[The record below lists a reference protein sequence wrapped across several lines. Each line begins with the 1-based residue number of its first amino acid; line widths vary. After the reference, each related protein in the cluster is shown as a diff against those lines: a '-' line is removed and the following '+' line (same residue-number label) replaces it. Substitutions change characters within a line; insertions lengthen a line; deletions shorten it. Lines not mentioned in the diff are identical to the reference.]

1 MKKINK
7 YISMVALGALTM
19 VFNACTDECERE
31 ASPVQTDGITAY
43 IDFNTPTSFAFL
55 PDDEQSFEIKIGR
68 QLTTEAATVHITAEG
83 EKFNVPQTVEFAA
96 GETEKAVKIT
106 FDIAI
111 GTSASVKI
119 GIEEGDTYIYGLTE
133 QTIKVA
139 RDYTWVSAGS
149 LTFSDPIFTGAEGE
163 LKVEKAKEGNNLYRI
178 IEPYCE
184 KGAGIHLQ
192 FTLDDNHNAVSLLPV
207 GSLFDLGNGYQLY
220 YVPEPYPNYSFF
232 TNEGNS
238 FNFGFLFTD
247 NGSDLYVGNGSFVW
261 SKEYPG
267 K

>member
-96 GETEKAVKIT
+96 GETEKSVKIT

-163 LKVEKAKEGNNLYRI
+163 I
-178 IEPYCE
+178 
-184 KGAGIHLQ
+184 KGRK
-192 FTLDDNHNAVSLLPV
+192 
-207 GSLFDLGNGYQLY
+207 
-220 YVPEPYPNYSFF
+220 
-232 TNEGNS
+232 
-238 FNFGFLFTD
+238 
-247 NGSDLYVGNGSFVW
+247 
-261 SKEYPG
+261 SKRR
-267 K
+267 